1 VRALLEENDWAIR
14 FLVKTEGSATVG
26 SSDLPRPAA
35 SSMRVVASQQ
45 GAVDVLV
52 SLKGLVTPE
61 KEKARAEREKKRIEK
76 DIAAVEKKL
85 GSPNFTERAPKEV
98 VEEAHEQLRS
108 LKDAMARLIASAT
121 LTDEL

>member
-1 VRALLEENDWAIR
+1 
-14 FLVKTEGSATVG
+14 
-26 SSDLPRPAA
+26 
-35 SSMRVVASQQ
+35 VASQQ
-45 GAVDVLV
+45 GAVEVLV

-61 KEKARAEREKKRIEK
+61 KEKARFEREKKRIEK

-85 GSPNFTERAPKEV
+85 GSPNFTDRAPKEV

-108 LKDAMARLIASAT
+108 LKEAHARLLASAS